1 MSNDRFEEIISSY
14 ADGKATP
21 EELAE
26 LENRMKLDES
36 LRREFVERIRLEVSL
51 GALYE
56 SAAATAPSSRRAPR
70 PVRSAAPR
78 NRMAVA
84 LVAAILLGFTIYL
97 ATRTRPE
104 PVSGNES
111 IERQE
116 ARVEPARNPEEE
128 RIQAELDRKG
138 KEARLAELQVQEV
151 EAARLERRKDEEA
164 RRQDEVSRLRLQ
176 AEREAAE
183 AALRA
188 AETRERRAIEN
199 VTPPPPV
206 SPPPAPAT
214 TQVIVA
220 RIDRV
225 DGKVSVL
232 APTGRAPATAG
243 QELPAGVGIE
253 CGDRSFAVLGYPDRT
268 RVEVASNT
276 VVRDLF
282 DTKGKQFYVEKGTV
296 KADVAKQ
303 PKDRPMIAG
312 MPHGETKVLGTI
324 FRLTVDP
331 KSAILEVEEGKV
343 ELRNLAG
350 RTLDV
355 PAGRMAVTSAG
366 ATLSTKALPAE
377 EGVVALDFEDGKAPA
392 LVMTGTVERGPDRA
406 GNRFC
411 LAGAADPSGVSRL
424 FIGDG
429 VRGLFTYQGDEV
441 LSFDYWVDPQ
451 AVGVN
456 FNFFDRT
463 RGRGFEAQLPKI
475 VLGKWTHVS
484 IRLADLGDAAN
495 RIREDDWI
503 IQLYVQAVGGAT
515 PVKRFYV
522 DNVQVTRSRS
532 LKPRK

>member
-1 MSNDRFEEIISSY
+1 MGKDRFEDLASSY
-14 ADGKATP
+14 ADGKAMP

-26 LENRMKLDES
+26 LETLMKADES
-36 LRREFVERIRLEVSL
+36 LRREFVERMRLEVSL
-51 GALYE
+51 EALYE
-56 SAAATAPSSRRAPR
+56 GAAAEHPSRRAPR
-70 PVRSAAPR
+70 PVRTAAPT

-84 LVAAILLGFTIYL
+84 LAAAILLGIAIFL

-104 PVSGNES
+104 PAPREES
-111 IERQE
+111 VERPE
-116 ARVEPARNPEEE
+116 ARVEPARNPDEE
-128 RIQAELDRKG
+128 RTQAELDRKA
-138 KEARLAELQVQEV
+138 KETRLAELRREEE
-151 EAARLERRKDEEA
+151 EAAGQA
-164 RRQDEVSRLRLQ
+164 RRQAEANRLRIQ

-199 VTPPPPV
+199 VTPPPP
-206 SPPPAPAT
+206 PPAPAV

-220 RIDRV
+220 KIDRV
-225 DGKVSVL
+225 EGEVFVL
-232 APTGRAPATAG
+232 APAGRAPATAG
-243 QELPAGVGIE
+243 LELPAGVGIE

-268 RVEVASNT
+268 RIELASHT

-282 DTKGKQFYVEKGTV
+282 DAKGKQFYVEKGAV
-296 KADVAKQ
+296 KAEVARQ
-303 PKDRPMIAG
+303 PKDKPLIVG
-312 MPHGETKVLGTI
+312 MPHGETKVLGTV

-331 KSAILEVEEGKV
+331 KSATLEVEEGKV

-355 PAGRMAVTSAG
+355 PAGRMAVAAAG
-366 ATLSTKALPAE
+366 TPLSTKALPAE

-392 LVMTGTVERGPDRA
+392 LVMTGSVDRGPDRA
-406 GNRFC
+406 GNRWC

-424 FIGDG
+424 FIGDAA
-429 VRGLFTYQGDEV
+429 RGMFTVQGDEV

-456 FNFFDRT
+456 FNFYDRT
-463 RGRGFEAQLPKI
+463 RARSFDAQLPKI

-495 RIREDDWI
+495 RIAEDDWI